1 MSRAA
6 RPDPGSFRDPLSRVV
21 VDGDRVLRIVRGRG
35 ITDLEAVFS
44 SGYIDEAVASG
55 QVIPTKRTDASGL
68 PDGVLERLG
77 WADESADDVLVV
89 EHERLPVISYPYE
102 WTFSMLRDAALLQL
116 DVGLAA
122 FDRGLGVKDA
132 TPYNVQFKG
141 SRPVFIDVGSFE
153 ELDPGSPWYGYRQFC
168 EMYLNPLLLQSI
180 LGVGFQPW
188 MRGSIGGISPVEMA
202 SLLHGRQRLHKG
214 VLTHVVLHARSE
226 IKNADSDRDVRD
238 ELRRAGFNAN
248 IVRAQMQGLRKVV
261 EGLRWR
267 KSESTWSNYSD
278 RAHYKGDDLANKER
292 FVDDVVGASHR
303 DLVWDLGAND
313 GAFSRIAARNS
324 DTVVAVDADPLVVDH
339 LYKNLRAEGDERIL
353 PLYMNLID
361 SSPSQGWRGGERSDF
376 WSRSRPDVVLA
387 LALVHHMVLPGNV
400 PPVEVVA
407 WLADMGAEVVLEI
420 PHEDDP
426 MVKRLL
432 RAKREDLESMY
443 SVAAFDTAIDEAF
456 DVRRREVLP
465 SGTRTL
471 LHLTPRS

>member
-292 FVDDVVGASHR
+292 FVDDVVGAAHR

-313 GAFSRIAARNS
+313 GVFSRIAARNS

-376 WSRSRPDVVLA
+376 CSRSRPDVVLA

-407 WLADMGAEVVLEI
+407 WLADMDAEVVLEI

-471 LHLTPRS
+471 LYLTPRS

>member
-1 MSRAA
+1 MSSAA

-21 VDGDRVLRIVRGRG
+21 VDGDRVLRVVRGRG
-35 ITDLEAVFS
+35 VTDLEAAFS
-44 SGYIDEAVASG
+44 SGHVEQAVDAG
-55 QVIPTKRTDASGL
+55 QLIPTTRIDTAAL
-68 PDGVLERLG
+68 PDGVLKGFG
-77 WADESADDVLVV
+77 WTEEPRESLMAV

-116 DVGLAA
+116 DMGLMA
-122 FDRGLGVKDA
+122 FDKGLGVKDA

-188 MRGSIGGISPVEMA
+188 MRGSINGIGPVEMA

-226 IKNADSDRDVRD
+226 IKNADTDRDVRD

-278 RAHYKGDDLANKER
+278 RAHYKGDDLAMKER
-292 FVDDVVGASHR
+292 FVDDVVGATHR
-303 DLVWDLGAND
+303 SLVWDLGAND
-313 GAFSRIAARNS
+313 GAFSRIAARHA
-324 DTVVAVDADPLVVDH
+324 DTVVAVDADPLVIDH
-339 LYKNLRAEGDERIL
+339 LYKDLRSENDEQII

-361 SSPSQGWRGGERSDF
+361 SSPAQGWRGRERSDF
-376 WSRSRPDVVLA
+376 WSRSAPDVVLA

-400 PPVEVVA
+400 PPAEVVA
-407 WLADMGAEVVLEI
+407 WLADMEAEVVLEI

-426 MVKRLL
+426 MVRRLL
-432 RAKREDLESMY
+432 RAKREDLDSMY
-443 SVAAFDTAIDEAF
+443 SVAAFDTAIEKTF
-456 DVRRREVLP
+456 EVRRREVLP

>member
-407 WLADMGAEVVLEI
+407 WLADMDAEVVLEI

-471 LHLTPRS
+471 LYLTPRS